1 MNQRPDMEDMRQG
14 FQDRRPVYRLIWA
27 RTVKMVE
34 IIKRPVKYVIA
45 QALREYM
52 PAAG

>member
-1 MNQRPDMEDMRQG
+1 METMGDMQQV
-14 FQDRRPVYRLIWA
+14 FQDRRRVYRLIWA

-34 IIKRPVKYVIA
+34 IIKKPVKYVIA

-52 PAAG
+52 PAAD